1 MMKHSLAERASS
13 ISRAL
18 LASANNSTPTAALN
32 KIGDLTINRLEC
44 RESMTPPLV
53 APVINPHLLKHPS
66 LSAAFFNWASHR
78 FCGSSGS
85 YHSVY
90 KSLCDSGQFM
100 IMVEKLIKEAESRRL
115 TVDTSI
121 YGSMTAAFVK
131 NGKSHEAF
139 CILARDGS
147 LIESVGAELCNL
159 VLVGLVS
166 DGLVEFAIKLF
177 YEMVARRVS
186 FSTLGLGLFVSKYCK
201 NAELGETLELLDE
214 VRKGFLE
221 ADESIVAILIIHELC
236 EAGQISEAFSALDE
250 LRSRGFKPDFMAY
263 RIVAEAYRSKSY
275 VAEVHE
281 VLKKKRKF
289 GVAPRASDYRRFIFD
304 LISEGR
310 MTEAIELGEVIVSG
324 NFPIED
330 DVLGS
335 LIESASAI
343 NSSSAMIFFEHMI
356 GKDKLPAL
364 STLNILCENLRT
376 HDKLEDL
383 SKVFQTLS
391 SIDYFIDVESYRVMI
406 LHFSAAG
413 RVRDAYD
420 ILRGMKRK
428 GIEPDISCYNI
439 LMEACCKED
448 LLKPAK
454 KLWDEMFANGVTGN
468 LKTYDILIN
477 KLVEEGQFDDAQT
490 LLNHMLM
497 KRVLPDANTVTPLL
511 EGFCNDADID
521 TAIQIFYKATENDKL
536 LAQRILTPFVLSLC
550 KGGHFLTAS
559 KLLCDLL
566 GSPSNL
572 DPHVI
577 LLKCIAE
584 AREFHVA
591 IEHMK
596 NVMDISPSLLKGIY
610 KELLAWASSCS
621 DPDLILQLLRQMP
634 TDHNVH
640 IQCSQLLS
648 AKQFYV

>member
-1 MMKHSLAERASS
+1 MMSQSLAERASS
-13 ISRAL
+13 ISRDL
-18 LASANNSTPTAALN
+18 LDSANNSTPTAALN
-32 KIGDLTINRLEC
+32 KIVDLTINRLEC
-44 RESMTPPLV
+44 RDSMTPPLV
-53 APVINPHLLKHPS
+53 APVINRHLLKQPS

-85 YHSVY
+85 CHSVF
-90 KSLCDSGQFM
+90 KSLYDSGQFM
-100 IMVEKLIKEAESRRL
+100 IMDKLIKEAESRRL

-121 YGSMTAAFVK
+121 YGSMTAAYVK

-166 DGLVEFAIKLF
+166 DGLVDSAIKLF
-177 YEMVARRVS
+177 HEMVARRVS
-186 FSTLGLGLFVSKYCK
+186 FSTLGLGLFVSKYCT
-201 NAELGETLELLDE
+201 NVELGETFELLDE

-221 ADESIVAILIIHELC
+221 VDESVVAILIIHELC
-236 EAGQISEAFSALDE
+236 KAGRISEAFSALDE

-263 RIVAEAYRSKSY
+263 RIVAEAYRSKRY

-289 GVAPRASDYRRFIFD
+289 GVAPRATDYRQFIFD

-324 NFPIED
+324 NFPFED

-364 STLNILCENLRT
+364 STFNILCRNLRT

-420 ILRGMKRK
+420 ILRAMKRK

-454 KLWDEMFANGVTGN
+454 KLWDKMFANGVTGN
-468 LKTYDILIN
+468 LKTYNILIN

-511 EGFCNDADID
+511 EG
-521 TAIQIFYKATENDKL
+521 
-536 LAQRILTPFVLSLC
+536 LC
-550 KGGHFLTAS
+550 HFLTAS
-559 KLLCDLL
+559 ELLCGLL

-572 DPHVI
+572 EPHVI

-584 AREFHVA
+584 ARQFHVA

-596 NVMDISPSLLKGIY
+596 NVMDISPSLLEGIY

-621 DPDLILQLLRQMP
+621 DPDLIIQLLRQMP
-634 TDHNVH
+634 TDLNVP

-648 AKQFYV
+648 SKQFYV